1 MPKIISA
8 PPYLRY
14 LRYPRPKPP
23 HLPFPIQAGNPGV
36 AGRNSVHYFND
47 CREPFCI
54 TVAGV
59 ELYIITSP
67 QDMSLVYRNT
77 KTLSF
82 DDFIR
87 DLHVA
92 FGMSSLG
99 RGKMWDA
106 SQGKCLVHQANDF
119 HREQLHPGPHLLS
132 LTQKLLEQFE
142 RRLGLDDVL
151 TTGNLVTREGHQP
164 RTVSLYR
171 WCADVMVPAA
181 TIAFFGEALLR
192 VDPQLLSDFHA
203 FDEDSWMLTYRYPAF
218 LARKM
223 SQGRQKNKEAFT
235 RYFELSPKDR
245 PGACHYVRA
254 FEARLREVAMAS
266 SDMAVSFQLFFWVL
280 NANAFKICFWLLTHL
295 LHQPVT
301 LEEIRKET
309 EGSVINGEVDIDSL
323 LGCALLNAAF
333 DETLRLASGASS
345 ARTVVAPT
353 QLRDKVLRKD
363 TKLLMPYRQLHFQ
376 EAVFGPPVKG
386 FRPERFL
393 GDKNVGNSPN
403 FKPFGGGITHC
414 SGRFIARREVLA
426 FVALV
431 VHRYEVELA
440 DPSQA
445 LPRLDERKPT
455 LGVIGPIKGDDTTIV
470 IKPRSV

>member
-1 MPKIISA
+1 
-8 PPYLRY
+8 
-14 LRYPRPKPP
+14 
-23 HLPFPIQAGNPGV
+23 
-36 AGRNSVHYFND
+36 
-47 CREPFCI
+47 
-54 TVAGV
+54 
-59 ELYIITSP
+59 
-67 QDMSLVYRNT
+67 MSLVYRNT

-245 PGACHYVRA
+245 PGACHY
-254 FEARLREVAMAS
+254 
-266 SDMAVSFQLFFWVL
+266 
-280 NANAFKICFWLLTHL
+280 
-295 LHQPVT
+295 PVT

-353 QLRDKVLRKD
+353 QLREKVLRKD